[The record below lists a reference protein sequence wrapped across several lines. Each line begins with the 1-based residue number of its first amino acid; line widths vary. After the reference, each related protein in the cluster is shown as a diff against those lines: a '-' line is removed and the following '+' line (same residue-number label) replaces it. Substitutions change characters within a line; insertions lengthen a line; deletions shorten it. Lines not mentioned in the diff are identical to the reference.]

1 MDNNKIKETV
11 KNRYA
16 AIAEEKVQSD
26 CCATTS
32 CCSSSEESDSEMNE
46 EYSGVEGY
54 FAEADL
60 HLGCGLPV
68 QFAGISNGNT
78 VLDLGSGAGNDVFV
92 ARAQVGQTGKV
103 IGVDMTEKMLERA
116 EINKQKLG
124 YENVEFRL
132 GEIEDLPIDENSIDV
147 VISNCVLNLVSDK
160 NKAFSEIFRVLKP
173 GGHFCISDIVLNNEL
188 PESILKSVELYAECI
203 SGALLK
209 HEYLNI
215 ISESGFENVE
225 VKIARDTMLSEES
238 LNAYLSPEEA
248 NEFRSNKSAVQSIT
262 VVGNKP

>member
-1 MDNNKIKETV
+1 
-11 KNRYA
+11 
-16 AIAEEKVQSD
+16 
-26 CCATTS
+26 
-32 CCSSSEESDSEMNE
+32 
-46 EYSGVEGY
+46 
-54 FAEADL
+54 
-60 HLGCGLPV
+60 
-68 QFAGISNGNT
+68 
-78 VLDLGSGAGNDVFV
+78 
-92 ARAQVGQTGKV
+92 
-103 IGVDMTEKMLERA
+103 MTEKMLERA

-147 VISNCVLNLVSDK
+147 VISNCVLNLVPDK

-188 PESILKSVELYAECI
+188 PESILKSVELYAECV

-238 LNAYLSPEEA
+238 LNAYLSPEEV
-248 NEFRSNKSAVQSIT
+248 NEFRSNQSAVQSIT
-262 VVGNKP
+262 VVGYKP